1 MEIFGIGLPEILFA
15 LLIAVIVLG
24 PRDMTQAARTV
35 GRFMRSVVKSEG
47 WQSFKTGVQEVRK
60 LPYQLMREAGM
71 EEDWQAAAE
80 VTNLGKPSA
89 RRTDQPGLDA
99 DLRRHQAWTD
109 FSPGAPMPNLANTI
123 LPPGRE
129 TEAPET
135 DPENL
140 SAAAE
145 EDRLDP
151 PQTDAAG

>member
-1 MEIFGIGLPEILFA
+1 MEILGIGLPEILFV

-35 GRFMRSVVKSEG
+35 GRFLRSVVTSEW
-47 WQSFKTGVQEVRK
+47 WQSFKTGVQEVRR

-80 VTNLGKPSA
+80 VTDLRKRYSRPI
-89 RRTDQPGLDA
+89 DQPGLDA

-109 FSPGAPMPNLANTI
+109 FSRGAPMPDLANTI

-129 TEAPET
+129 TETPEAES
-135 DPENL
+135 ENP
-140 SAAAE
+140 SAAAQ
-145 EDRLDP
+145 EDRRDP
-151 PQTDAAG
+151 PQADAAG